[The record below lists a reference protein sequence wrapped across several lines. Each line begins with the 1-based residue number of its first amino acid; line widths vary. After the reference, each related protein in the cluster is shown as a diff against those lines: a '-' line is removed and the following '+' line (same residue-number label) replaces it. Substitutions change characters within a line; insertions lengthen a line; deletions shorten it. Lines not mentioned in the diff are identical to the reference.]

1 MAVEYLQEGAS
12 SFAIAN
18 WFEIDGTTAGAGF
31 TSGALLIVPG
41 GGTSIVSDLDW
52 STLGGGNTGITYL
65 KIAER
70 FSGNIGTATS
80 PLKVDADVADTEYA
94 TNEVSASGRI
104 EHYGPG
110 TFFISAAGGSSK
122 ISNFFQM
129 GVGRTIVI
137 AGTIAYLYQAN
148 GTVQVEASPT
158 ITKADLFGGSAT
170 FATKTT
176 AGTTLNVHGGSHT
189 IQRPFTTINV
199 YGGTLN
205 INTKYTTA
213 NQTVNIYGGSVNLI
227 AQGGTG
233 TFNVTA
239 YGGYLDFSAL
249 RVDTTIATLT
259 RYKNSRVS
267 ARPMGAALTIT
278 TQTRKDATIQQV

>member
-12 SFAIAN
+12 SFAVAN

-70 FSGNIGTATS
+70 FSGNIGTATA

-110 TFFISAAGGSSK
+110 NFYISAAGGSAK

-137 AGTIAYLYQAN
+137 AGTVAYLYQAN
-148 GTVQVEASPT
+148 GTVQVEAGSLWRFDYVRDEDDSGNDVECSRRIPYDPT
-158 ITKADLFGGSAT
+158 SVYDDQCVRRYADDQYEIHDRESDGKHLRRNREPGRARRNGNFQRDSVRRSSRLLFAPCRYDDRDADS
-170 FATKTT
+170 
-176 AGTTLNVHGGSHT
+176 
-189 IQRPFTTINV
+189 IQELAR
-199 YGGTLN
+199 
-205 INTKYTTA
+205 
-213 NQTVNIYGGSVNLI
+213 
-227 AQGGTG
+227 
-233 TFNVTA
+233 
-239 YGGYLDFSAL
+239 LDS
-249 RVDTTIATLT
+249 T
-259 RYKNSRVS
+259 
-267 ARPMGAALTIT
+267 
-278 TQTRKDATIQQV
+278 